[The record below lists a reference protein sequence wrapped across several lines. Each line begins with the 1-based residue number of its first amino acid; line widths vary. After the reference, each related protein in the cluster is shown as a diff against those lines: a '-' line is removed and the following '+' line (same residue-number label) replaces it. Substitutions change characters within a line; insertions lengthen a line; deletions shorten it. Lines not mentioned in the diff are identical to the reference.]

1 MVVVL
6 GIVWVCENGER
17 RARKERWG
25 SFVIL
30 GCYKGARRNR
40 LSLRG
45 VSFGQ
50 RASKMANLRFGQKCK
65 FAYLHARQNQN
76 WHFSFLNLHFCRFQQ
91 CSDTVVQNRPQR
103 RAWQKMKLKNSGK
116 LSTCLILMAAV
127 PSTQKC
133 VFILRVS
140 QTNSFDKINTFAFF
154 RSFELQCKAWVL
166 RRRIKPSIK
175 W

>member
-76 WHFSFLNLHFCRFQQ
+76 WHFCIFELAFLQISTMLGHCSPKPTAAKGLTVDEVEELRQAFDLFDTDGSSTIDPKVCFHFESFANE
-91 CSDTVVQNRPQR
+91 
-103 RAWQKMKLKNSGK
+103 
-116 LSTCLILMAAV
+116 LI
-127 PSTQKC
+127 
-133 VFILRVS
+133 RY
-140 QTNSFDKINTFAFF
+140 NTFAFF